1 MQRNI
6 FFENLR
12 TVFHDNFRIT
22 QLYALYLERFPE
34 LITRELVADLIGGG
48 YMSESEAVAALLCEI
63 FGLDTEKSADD
74 RRLYRDYILPSVRIM
89 DEKRYVSNPYYKNI
103 SLSDIKR
110 GDWEIK
116 TESYAPFRG
125 VIAADMIIREDFTEI
140 PPLGFFKNEFKF
152 PAVLEGGNEW
162 MTLTPVDLDTVDDA
176 ITEAHGKVIT
186 FGLGLGYYT
195 YMVAEKEEVES
206 ITVVERSREVIEL
219 FNTYILPQFS
229 HPEKVNIIE
238 ADAYAYMEHQMPRE
252 GFDLAFVDIWRDAS
266 DGSEAYRRMKPLEAL
281 SPNTKFLYWIENFI
295 ISRLRAERF
304 SLLDEKYESGEL
316 HMTKEE
322 IVSELTDIYKL
333 IL

>member
-1 MQRNI
+1 M
-6 FFENLR
+6 
-12 TVFHDNFRIT
+12 VFHDNFRIT

-34 LITRELVADLIGGG
+34 LITRELVADLTGGG

-74 RRLYRDYILPSVRIM
+74 RRLYRDYILPSVRMM

-103 SLSDIKR
+103 PLADIKR

-116 TESYAPFRG
+116 TESYAPYRG
-125 VIAADMIIREDFTEI
+125 VIASDMIIREDFTEI

-206 ITVVERSREVIEL
+206 ITVVERNPEVISIFKE
-219 FNTYILPQFS
+219 FILPKFP
-229 HPEKVNIIE
+229 HKEKVRVIE
-238 ADAYAYMEHQMPRE
+238 ADAYAYMEKEMPKE
-252 GFDLAFVDIWRDAS
+252 NYDLAFVDIWRDAS
-266 DGSEAYRRMKPLEAL
+266 DGSKAYRKMKPLEKL
-281 SPNTKFLYWIENFI
+281 SEKTKFLYWIEGFI

-304 SLLDEKYESGEL
+304 AELDEAYESGKL
-316 HMTKEE
+316 SMTKEE
-322 IVSELTDIYKL
+322 IIKELTDIDRL
-333 IL
+333 IK